1 MTAFFDLL
9 WECAMALVGTVAFA
23 LLFSVP
29 RRYYLWCGLI
39 GGAGWAAFKLIDP
52 FWGRTAAIFCAAAL
66 VIFLSRLRAVK
77 ERCPVTIF
85 MVAGL
90 FPLVPGAGIYW
101 AIYELVMDN
110 PAAASGRGTEALT
123 DAVAIVLGLSSFLS
137 CRRSGLG
144 GWRAKNRR
152 QKDEYCTTFA
162 IRHKISTFRP

>member
-66 VIFLSRLRAVK
+66 VI
-77 ERCPVTIF
+77 
-85 MVAGL
+85 
-90 FPLVPGAGIYW
+90 
-101 AIYELVMDN
+101 
-110 PAAASGRGTEALT
+110 AAQEQREINREGR
-123 DAVAIVLGLSSFLS
+123 
-137 CRRSGLG
+137 R
-144 GWRAKNRR
+144 
-152 QKDEYCTTFA
+152 
-162 IRHKISTFRP
+162 

>member
-1 MTAFFDLL
+1 MTALVDLL

-123 DAVAIVLGLSSFLS
+123 DAVAIVLGIIIVFELPQKWF
-137 CRRSGLG
+137 RRLAG
-144 GWRAKNRR
+144 
-152 QKDEYCTTFA
+152 QKPPP
-162 IRHKISTFRP
+162 KG